1 MCQLEIS
8 ASDEQRRDSGVWQ
21 HLPTEGEQREGCPS
35 IHPYV
40 NLPLLSAG
48 RWALDK
54 DTKAHD
60 LPGSCPLLSLQAVL
74 PPGASDIGTAHCR
87 HCAAGCW
94 AVSAARCAAW
104 GWLGCTSFHFFY
116 FFLSLQN
123 AHLAAGLASHLSQA
137 GMETGGLSVLR
148 LSTSSGPLEHEGH
161 IFGTSLC
168 PLYLTLH

>member
-1 MCQLEIS
+1 MNRGGTVVSGSIS
-8 ASDEQRRDSGVWQ
+8 
-21 HLPTEGEQREGCPS
+21 PQRESSVRAAHLYIHTS
-35 IHPYV
+35 IFLYY
-40 NLPLLSAG
+40 LQAG
-48 RWALDK
+48 GHWTRPQRP
-54 DTKAHD
+54 TTSQ
-60 LPGSCPLLSLQAVL
+60 GPLLSLQAVL

-87 HCAAGCW
+87 HCAAGCR

-137 GMETGGLSVLR
+137 GMETGSLSVLR